1 MTTVREEAH
10 RLLDEV
16 PEAQLAAAVD
26 LLRTLGPDE
35 PAEPIQRRRFRTT
48 ANFDGEPDLSARAKQ
63 ITREG
68 WDARRTA

>member
-10 RLLDEV
+10 RLVDEV

-35 PAEPIQRRRFRTT
+35 PAEPTARRR
-48 ANFDGEPDLSARAKQ
+48 
-63 ITREG
+63 
-68 WDARRTA
+68 